1 MTTTSAGARF
11 WAVDL
16 HTHTPGS
23 SDCREEDF
31 GTAEDFVQAAI
42 AAGLDAIAITDHN
55 RADWCEDIAAAAAG
69 TDLVVLPGFELST
82 SDGHLLGIWEEGT
95 RSSELEDVL
104 IEAGIKRGQFG
115 DLNIVAG
122 KNMAECAALIGAA
135 GGLAIAAHIDKERG
149 ILKLPVAT
157 HVNALLACADIHAHE
172 YVFVETLGTVA
183 AKLKSEPLPA
193 MVQGSDCWS
202 SEKSRHAL
210 SGIGARRTWVKA
222 SRPDLRG
229 LRHALDDPELRVRV
243 KDPSTLPSHPVI
255 SSVHILS
262 GFLGGTRIN
271 LSPDLN
277 CFLGGTG
284 AGKSLVLEAVRFAL
298 NQQVDEYV
306 FAQVR
311 DEVERRLQF
320 ALTDGSEV
328 TVEVNV
334 DGHSYRFIRI
344 YSSFSEGTVTHQ
356 FVDGEW
362 IEVDLDP
369 TEVVPIAA
377 FSQGEILEYARQPV
391 GRVGLIDAH
400 LALGEIEERIASY
413 EVRLTRNAERLIRAR
428 TAVNDLTVEAGKA
441 TDLGEQVRKLSD
453 VLKADAVQE
462 QGKWTKEQSG
472 FNRVRDTLDQFA
484 APVVSIPK
492 DVESSVAD
500 HETHVGEVNAA
511 LATFRTEASE
521 AIEALN
527 AAVKRASETV
537 ATTRAKW
544 DAEFLEFKRALDHEL
559 AKASGGT
566 SLAAIRKQLENMQVK
581 LESAQASSKELH
593 EVAKPELEQAE
604 VEREG
609 LLTSLRAA
617 RQERRALRRARVRE
631 LNSKTSSFVKL
642 DIPANGDTAA
652 FREALGRLKV
662 GSQVRESVLDAIA
675 ERINPYR
682 FARSM
687 WRGDVNDLVDADAG
701 IKAADIGRL
710 LSTIDD
716 RDTWADL
723 LESQTIDIPDVL
735 DVKFR
740 KPDEGTLAPIESLS
754 HGQKCT
760 AILVILL
767 ADGNSPVLV
776 DQPEDALH
784 APWIEEYLVDQLRD
798 LRGARQ
804 YLFATRSP
812 GLVVSA
818 DAEQIITMKATAGRG
833 ECEASGSL
841 ERHDLNKLALHHLE
855 GGRTPFQRR
864 TRKLRA
870 SISP

>member
-31 GTAEDFVQAAI
+31 GSAEDFVQAAI
-42 AAGLDAIAITDHN
+42 AAGLDAVAITDHN
-55 RADWCEDIAAAAAG
+55 RADWCEDIAAAAAD

-104 IEAGIKRGQFG
+104 IGAGIKRSQFG

-122 KNMAECAALIGAA
+122 KGMAECAALIGAA
-135 GGLAIAAHIDKERG
+135 GGVAVAAHIDKERG
-149 ILKLPVAT
+149 ILNLPVAT
-157 HVNALLACADIHAHE
+157 HVNTLLACSDIQAYE
-172 YVFVETLGTVA
+172 YVYVETPGTVA
-183 AKLKSEPLPA
+183 AKLRNQTPPA

-202 SEKSRHAL
+202 TEKSRHAL

-229 LRHALDDPELRVRV
+229 LRHAFDDPELRVRV
-243 KDPSTLPSHPVI
+243 EDPSIAPSHPVV
-255 SSVHILS
+255 SSVHISS

-298 NQQVDEYV
+298 DQQVDEEV

-320 ALTDGSEV
+320 ALTDGAEV
-328 TVEVNV
+328 TVEVSV
-334 DGHSYRFIRI
+334 DGESYRFSRL
-344 YSSFSEGTVTHQ
+344 YSSYSEGTVAHQ

-369 TEVVPIAA
+369 TVVVPIAA

-400 LALGEIEERIASY
+400 LDLGGIEERIEDY
-413 EVRLTRNAERLIRAR
+413 EGRLTANAVRLIRAR
-428 TAVNDLTVEAGKA
+428 DAVNELTVEAGKA
-441 TDLGEQVRKLSD
+441 TDLAEQVRKLAD
-453 VLKADAVQE
+453 VLKTDAVQE

-472 FNRVRDTLDQFA
+472 LNRVRSAIDQFTT
-484 APVVSIPK
+484 PEVLVPG
-492 DVESSVAD
+492 DVESAVAD
-500 HETHVGEVNAA
+500 HDELMGEVNAA
-511 LATFRTEASE
+511 LAAFRSEASE
-521 AIEALN
+521 AIEALD
-527 AAVKRASETV
+527 AAVKRAKDSV
-537 ATTRAKW
+537 GSTRTKW
-544 DAEFLEFKRALDHEL
+544 DAQFVEFKRALDHEL
-559 AKASGGT
+559 EKASGGT
-566 SLAAIRKQLENMQVK
+566 SLAAIRAQLETMQVK
-581 LESAQASSKELH
+581 LENAQSCSKELR

-604 VEREG
+604 GERED
-609 LLTSLRAA
+609 LLNGLRAA
-617 RQERRALRRARVRE
+617 RQERRTLRRARVRE
-631 LNSKTSSFVKL
+631 LNSKTSNFVKL
-642 DIPANGDTAA
+642 DIPANGDTSA

-687 WRGDVNDLVDADAG
+687 WGGDVNDLVDADAG

-716 RDTWADL
+716 RNSWADL
-723 LESQTIDIPDVL
+723 LDSQIIDIPDVL

-870 SISP
+870 SISS